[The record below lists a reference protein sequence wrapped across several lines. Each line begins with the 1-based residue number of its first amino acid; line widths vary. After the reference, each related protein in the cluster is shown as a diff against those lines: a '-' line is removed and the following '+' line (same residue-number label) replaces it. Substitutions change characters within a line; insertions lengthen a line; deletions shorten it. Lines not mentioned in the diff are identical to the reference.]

1 MILYL
6 SDLGKVVPIT
16 YLIIFCTVLKPAV
29 RRPYEYRG
37 WNLGLDAYIT
47 GVYFQL
53 IWCMKVSK
61 IHKVWLSWATPKS
74 KVIEPRIL
82 LLLGSFF
89 SSCCKLLVLNCNQL
103 LHRSVSR
110 KAKALHSLIG
120 PALTLKYFGFCLCG
134 CLLVLLY
141 QKKKR
146 PFPNSQENDYQHIQS
161 KWHFWILWYQKQFW
175 WCFFCL
181 LSSFYL
187 KCIASHTLRCPLIK
201 KNFSWQ

>member
-61 IHKVWLSWATPKS
+61 IHKVWLFRATPKS
-74 KVIEPRIL
+74 KVTEPRIL
-82 LLLGSFF
+82 FLLRSFF
-89 SSCCKLLVLNCNQL
+89 SSYYKLLALNCNQL
-103 LHRSVSR
+103 LHISVSR

-141 QKKKR
+141 QKKKDH
-146 PFPNSQENDYQHIQS
+146 FQTHKKMTTNIFSPNGISGS
-161 KWHFWILWYQKQFW
+161 FGTK
-175 WCFFCL
+175 
-181 LSSFYL
+181 SSFDDVSFVFFL
-187 KCIASHTLRCPLIK
+187 HSI
-201 KNFSWQ
+201 

>member
-61 IHKVWLSWATPKS
+61 IHKVWLFQATPKS
-74 KVIEPRIL
+74 KVTEPRIL
-82 LLLGSFF
+82 FLLRSFF
-89 SSCCKLLVLNCNQL
+89 SSCYKLLVLNCNQL
-103 LHRSVSR
+103 LHISVSR

-141 QKKKR
+141 QKKKDH
-146 PFPNSQENDYQHIQS
+146 FQTHKKMTTNIFSPNGISGS
-161 KWHFWILWYQKQFW
+161 FGTK
-175 WCFFCL
+175 
-181 LSSFYL
+181 SSFDDVSFVFFL
-187 KCIASHTLRCPLIK
+187 HSI
-201 KNFSWQ
+201 

>member
-141 QKKKR
+141 QKKKDH
-146 PFPNSQENDYQHIQS
+146 FQTHKKMTTNIFSPNGISGS
-161 KWHFWILWYQKQFW
+161 FGTK
-175 WCFFCL
+175 
-181 LSSFYL
+181 SSFDDVSFVFFL
-187 KCIASHTLRCPLIK
+187 HSI
-201 KNFSWQ
+201 

>member
-141 QKKKR
+141 QKKKKT
-146 PFPNSQENDYQHIQS
+146 IS
-161 KWHFWILWYQKQFW
+161 KLTRKWLPTYSVQMAFLDPLVPKAVLMMF
-175 WCFFCL
+175 L
-181 LSSFYL
+181 LSSFFILFKMHSQPYSE
-187 KCIASHTLRCPLIK
+187 ISI
-201 KNFSWQ
+201 N